1 MTGPRS
7 GNSSG
12 DPFFA
17 DPRSLEPDQLVALVG
32 RLQAE
37 LDRRQAVIDQQ
48 AAAIADLQRRGGGG
62 APPAPPPRRDA
73 KPVAGHD
80 FTVVFDGGSI
90 GNPGRGYGSYQIVAP
105 AGPVRRDALEYGDQ
119 VTNNQAEYRTL
130 IAALEWLST
139 HLGPSAATTS
149 VAIRGDS
156 QLVLKTVTGE
166 WKARNA
172 DLIPLRDRAQAL
184 LRAFGRTDLA
194 WHGRG
199 QSVRVLGH

>member
-105 AGPVRRDALEYGDQ
+105 TTWNFSPRDTAGEPGPLERALVGVAAEAHADDAPVAVQHVVRSFDPCM
-119 VTNNQAEYRTL
+119 VC
-130 IAALEWLST
+130 
-139 HLGPSAATTS
+139 
-149 VAIRGDS
+149 
-156 QLVLKTVTGE
+156 TV
-166 WKARNA
+166 
-172 DLIPLRDRAQAL
+172 
-184 LRAFGRTDLA
+184 
-194 WHGRG
+194 H
-199 QSVRVLGH
+199 